1 MGIGGAA
8 LYSLALIVVRAL
20 PRLQSCTGR
29 LLRRAGRA
37 ILDGTAQYGASFYGM
52 PHALDP
58 EPLVSRFDQ
67 PPPDRTPRP
76 ELTE

>member
-1 MGIGGAA
+1 MGIGGAV

-20 PRLQSCTGR
+20 PRLCTGR

-37 ILDGTAQYGASFYGM
+37 IVDGTAQYGADLYGM

-67 PPPDRTPRP
+67 PPPGRTPRP
-76 ELTE
+76 ELT